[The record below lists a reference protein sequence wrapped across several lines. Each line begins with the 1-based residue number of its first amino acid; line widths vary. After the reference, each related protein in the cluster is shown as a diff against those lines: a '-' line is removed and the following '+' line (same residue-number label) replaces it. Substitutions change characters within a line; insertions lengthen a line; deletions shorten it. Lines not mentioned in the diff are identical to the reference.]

1 VPGVYAGISAQ
12 ATANLYA
19 PVPFTDASTG
29 GVTTWF
35 WDFGDAQTST
45 LQNPVH
51 SYLALGVYTVT
62 LIVTDGFCR
71 DTTTTMVDVN
81 QYVKVDDAS
90 FAASLDIYPNP
101 SNGLFHL
108 YLELHKRSDVDLRV
122 MDLSGKVVYQDQ
134 LRRAVSYQGDLD
146 LSNLSKG
153 VYVLTLESSGQRIFQ
168 KLVIQ

>member
-1 VPGVYAGISAQ
+1 
-12 ATANLYA
+12 
-19 PVPFTDASTG
+19 
-29 GVTTWF
+29 
-35 WDFGDAQTST
+35 
-45 LQNPVH
+45 
-51 SYLALGVYTVT
+51 
-62 LIVTDGFCR
+62 
-71 DTTTTMVDVN
+71 
-81 QYVKVDDAS
+81 
-90 FAASLDIYPNP
+90 NP